1 MLKKPDRSMSA
12 TKVQGPSWSVKKT
25 NTSKE
30 RDRTMS
36 DVDLASSRESQEVE
50 KQLHDRAVRLSRL
63 STRLQSS
70 TNLGKSAA
78 SMKLKQFEV
87 DQMTA
92 QLQELQDT
100 MKKEEEERR
109 RTEAR
114 EKKRVAEEQEI
125 MRKTQNLEKM
135 YQQMDPSTGNPHL
148 SVRAQRRR
156 TAMLSLKDTNG
167 WTQEEWEAIEKRQ
180 KEEEDKEKKET
191 DTQREITEKKLRDIE
206 QQIKKKEKVREEE
219 RLLKQKNQLSLME
232 QKLRKLEDALEKRR
246 R

>member
-1 MLKKPDRSMSA
+1 MKNSAA

-25 NTSKE
+25 NTKE

-36 DVDLASSRESQEVE
+36 DADLMQSRESQEVE

-63 STRLQSS
+63 STRLQTS
-70 TNLGKSAA
+70 TQGKSTAT
-78 SMKLKQFEV
+78 MKLKQFEV

-109 RTEAR
+109 RTELR

-125 MRKTQNLEKM
+125 LRKTQNLEKM

-167 WTQEEWEAIEKRQ
+167 WTKEEWEAIEKRE
-180 KEEEDKEKKET
+180 KEEEDKEKKKLIHKEKLQKKNLET
-191 DTQREITEKKLRDIE
+191 LNNKLRRKKKIEKKNVFIN
-206 QQIKKKEKVREEE
+206 KS
-219 RLLKQKNQLSLME
+219 NNYH
-232 QKLRKLEDALEKRR
+232 
-246 R
+246 

>member
-180 KEEEDKEKKET
+180 KEEEDKEKKKKLILKEKL
-191 DTQREITEKKLRDIE
+191 QKRNLEILSSKSRRKKKLEKKI
-206 QQIKKKEKVREEE
+206 VF
-219 RLLKQKNQLSLME
+219 
-232 QKLRKLEDALEKRR
+232 
-246 R
+246 

>member
-1 MLKKPDRSMSA
+1 MKNQGSMSA
-12 TKVQGPSWSVKKT
+12 TKVQGPSWSVKKN
-25 NTSKE
+25 NTMKE
-30 RDRTMS
+30 RTMS
-36 DVDLASSRESQEVE
+36 DADVMTRESQEVE

-70 TNLGKSAA
+70 TQLKANNT
-78 SMKLKQFEV
+78 MKLKQFEV

-109 RTEAR
+109 RTELR

-125 MRKTQNLEKM
+125 LRKTQNLEKM

-167 WTQEEWEAIEKRQ
+167 WTKEEWEAIEKRE

-191 DTQREITEKKLRDIE
+191 DAQREQTEKKLRDIE
-206 QQIKKKEKVREEE
+206 QQIKKKRK
-219 RLLKQKNQLSLME
+219 
-232 QKLRKLEDALEKRR
+232 KLEKKTVLQNKNNNYT
-246 R
+246 

>member
-1 MLKKPDRSMSA
+1 MKNSAA

-25 NTSKE
+25 NTKE

-36 DVDLASSRESQEVE
+36 DADLMQSRESQEVE

-63 STRLQSS
+63 STRLQTS
-70 TNLGKSAA
+70 TQGKSTAT
-78 SMKLKQFEV
+78 MKLKQFEV

-109 RTEAR
+109 RTELR

-125 MRKTQNLEKM
+125 LRKTQNLEKM

-167 WTQEEWEAIEKRQ
+167 WTKEEWEAIEKRE

-206 QQIKKKEKVREEE
+206 QQIKKKEKKIE
-219 RLLKQKNQLSLME
+219 KKNVFINKSNNYH
-232 QKLRKLEDALEKRR
+232 
-246 R
+246 

>member
-1 MLKKPDRSMSA
+1 MKAATISA
-12 TKVQGPSWSVKKT
+12 TTKVQGPQWSVKKT
-25 NTSKE
+25 NTKE

-36 DVDLASSRESQEVE
+36 DVDMMSRESQEVE

-63 STRLQSS
+63 STRLQTS
-70 TNLGKSAA
+70 TQGKSTAN
-78 SMKLKQFEV
+78 MKLKQFEV

-167 WTQEEWEAIEKRQ
+167 WTKEEWEAIEK
-180 KEEEDKEKKET
+180 KK
-191 DTQREITEKKLRDIE
+191 
-206 QQIKKKEKVREEE
+206 
-219 RLLKQKNQLSLME
+219 
-232 QKLRKLEDALEKRR
+232 RKR
-246 R
+246 